1 MAEGKTRGREAS
13 RKGADGRRELGIDR
27 TSPRGRDRGI
37 GRNGLRHVFV
47 WLFGEEGVPRE
58 WPHLSLS
65 NTYASS
71 KKMPYSR
78 KNPIRVQS
86 ASPRATSASF
96 RQPSV
101 SPPPKG
107 ASPFRLTMFAPST
120 LRRILNASTIQQCL
134 PALRC
139 SSTFPSP
146 SSRPAASPFISS
158 LYPSPSSAVRS
169 SLSSPST
176 LISLRNHSSNP
187 FSSQRRSLHTTP
199 PASGPRD
206 YDRKPPLPPTR
217 FSKNYQVGKTK
228 PPVGSGDPSKQGKW
242 SYDRKG
248 RTLLSAFADKLDKLE
263 PDGVVSFPAGL
274 MTRMTW

>member
-120 LRRILNASTIQQCL
+120 FPLSVAPAPSL
-134 PALRC
+134 PPLLAQLHL
-139 SSTFPSP
+139 P
-146 SSRPAASPFISS
+146 SSLLFTPLHHQLSVQAYHHHQPSFLSAITPPILSPPNDAPYTPLLLPLALETTTENLPS
-158 LYPSPSSAVRS
+158 LPLVSPRTTRS
-169 SLSSPST
+169 G
-176 LISLRNHSSNP
+176 
-187 FSSQRRSLHTTP
+187 RRSLRLGRATR
-199 PASGPRD
+199 ASR
-206 YDRKPPLPPTR
+206 
-217 FSKNYQVGKTK
+217 
-228 PPVGSGDPSKQGKW
+228 GSGRMIGRGGRSFRRLRTSWTSW
-242 SYDRKG
+242 S
-248 RTLLSAFADKLDKLE
+248 
-263 PDGVVSFPAGL
+263 
-274 MTRMTW
+274 RMAS